1 MEKNITVRIF
11 KIISVILIIIAVIS
25 MVAVLIKGGHEMKDN
40 QSVQNSI
47 LNPFFLTAYVAL
59 GLCLLFALLFP
70 IINTVTQPKKAIRA
84 LIGVIG
90 LVIVGIIAYVISKN
104 ELSAIKLMEYNISE
118 SGSRQIGAAL
128 IVTYFIAI
136 ASVIAVFYAEISNL
150 FKN

>member
-47 LNPFFLTAYVAL
+47 LNPFFITAYIAL

-70 IINTVTQPKKAIRA
+70 IINTIAQPKKLIRA
-84 LIGVIG
+84 LIGLVV
-90 LVIVGIIAYVISKN
+90 LVIIGIIAYALSTN
-104 ELSAIKLMEYNISE
+104 ELSAIKLMEYNMSE

-128 IVTYFIAI
+128 IVTYIIALGSI
-136 ASVIAVFYAEISNL
+136 VAVVYAEISNL

>member
-104 ELSAIKLMEYNISE
+104 EVSAIKLMEYNISE